1 MLRLCLRITR
11 QKSRKGNTPNKRFRF
26 AVLDLDKAEAYPMN
40 YVCILPITLNADTKA
55 ESIFV
60 KTFGEKSYEL
70 SLRLL
75 QKALKQQSSY
85 EVKREIERRIKL
97 LEPKPEVEKRCMI
110 CGNLFQAKPKHGFKQ
125 KYCPECLKKRI
136 RKRY

>member
-1 MLRLCLRITR
+1 MLRFYLRISK
-11 QKSRKGNTPNKRFRF
+11 QKYRKRNTPIRRFRF
-26 AVLDLDKAEAYPMN
+26 AVLDLDKAETYPMN
-40 YVCILPITLNADTKA
+40 YVCMLPITLDADAKNG
-55 ESIFV
+55 SIFV
-60 KTFGEKSYEL
+60 KTFGEKSYEVAKT
-70 SLRLL
+70 LL
-75 QKALKQQSSY
+75 QEALKQESSY